1 MNLLDVDH
9 IIRSHIGSDGYSGFR
24 SAFEDGV
31 NKEDLAK
38 IIGEVLQA
46 VLADD
51 QTLHPESSR
60 WHEPIGG
67 RREDLQPLIDK
78 LLNGEME

>member
-1 MNLLDVDH
+1 MQIN
-9 IIRSHIGSDGYSGFR
+9 IREHAKLAGLIDRENDYFR
-24 SAFEDGV
+24 SEYYDAVSYEHM
-31 NKEDLAK
+31 AK
-38 IIGEVLQA
+38 LIGRVLQA
-46 VLADD
+46 ALADD

-78 LLNGEME
+78 LLNGELE